1 MFGFGKKEN
10 LSINPDNHLEI
21 PKQEGARIERGAD
34 NRSAREIGA
43 ELNRRAW
50 ESVKDAGNQLKES
63 GKNLW
68 GGMKRL
74 WGSAKAGGR
83 EVVGQVGTW
92 AKEGLKDTADLALGG
107 AYKGGKAVAR
117 GVERGAAFV
126 ANAPEAALDKTADV
140 LEAGS
145 EWTKA
150 KLEQGGQWANQKYAE
165 FGGWAM
171 ENAGKIQERARVAK
185 EAFGARVQRAVE
197 WGKNARA
204 MYQEGLRQAE
214 IRRLSQELQDMG
226 KRQAEML
233 KRLQELEGIHNLKNA
248 LETTA

>member
-10 LSINPDNHLEI
+10 LSINPDNHPEA
-21 PKQEGARIERGAD
+21 PKTEGAKIERGAD
-34 NRSAREIGA
+34 NRSAKEIGA
-43 ELNRRAW
+43 ELNQRAL
-50 ESVKDAGNQLKES
+50 ESVRGAGNKLKES

-83 EVVGQVGTW
+83 EAAGQVGTW
-92 AKEGLKDTADLALGG
+92 AKEGLKDAADLAVGG
-107 AYKGGKAVAR
+107 AYKGGKTVAQ

-126 ANAPEAALDKTADV
+126 ANAPEAALDKTAEV

-171 ENAGKIQERARVAK
+171 EKAGKIQERAHTAK
-185 EAFGARVQRAVE
+185 EAFGTRVQRAVE
-197 WGKNARA
+197 WGRNVRA
-204 MYQEGLRQAE
+204 LYQEGLRQAE
-214 IRRLSQELQDMG
+214 IQRLSQELKDMG
-226 KRQAEML
+226 QRQAEML
-233 KRLQELEGIHNLKNA
+233 KRLQELEGISDLKAA
-248 LETTA
+248 LEAAA